1 MKATKS
7 MIQTMA
13 NEARVKNVNTMEDW
27 AKVDSPNLTKDGL
40 HQSSY
45 LRFRIRE
52 GQHEFFMSQRL
63 LGQKF
68 KETASEEKIVNY
80 DGSEVTQADT
90 EGLNMDQMK
99 NQYEHSWKF
108 IKENFMN
115 KLQDLGECEY
125 ICSVEQMKREARALI
140 RFREFVPQYMNDATA
155 VIILKNTIK
164 LSEYDGRKM
173 DAQIYAKAEKMEA
186 ACQIAEKEGFTNISV
201 IDGTNKA
208 GSNSLLLFTNVAIS
222 ETDEKFP
229 DDFMMM
235 SVSWDLTESL
245 QVDHVTLDSDDV
257 FRIWNDHQEI
267 ESSYHDSRQLDI
279 HYPHEYFIGMSNRRK
294 VWDLQREMELKK
306 FPSDSYIT
314 IQTKTKLVIRTERPL
329 RIDDLMERLMKR
341 NMMPTPKEW
350 AEKRWSVRQK
360 DGSIIV
366 IYVTRCKGRK
376 ITLNFIGDELNE
388 THDYDM
394 ESVIWMLHNWD
405 VTESLIE
412 NTLTGEFNENNGKKG
427 HFRAF

>member
-1 MKATKS
+1 MKATKA

-27 AKVDSPNLTKDGL
+27 AKVDSPNLTKDGI

-90 EGLNMDQMK
+90 EGLNMDQLK

-125 ICSVEQMKREARALI
+125 ICSVEKMKRDARALI

-208 GSNSLLLFTNVAIS
+208 GNNSLLLFTNVAIS

-245 QVDHVTLDSDDV
+245 QVDHVTLDSDDM

-267 ESSYHDSRQLDI
+267 ESSYHDNRQLDI
-279 HYPHEYFIGMSNRRK
+279 YYPHEYFIGMSNRRK

-329 RIDDLMERLMKR
+329 RIDDLMEKDIL
-341 NMMPTPKEW
+341 PTPKEW
-350 AEKRWSVRQK
+350 TGKRWTVRQK
-360 DGSIIV
+360 DGSTRT
-366 IYVTRCKGRK
+366 IYVTRCKERK
-376 ITLNFIGDELNE
+376 ITLNIVGGEVNE
-388 THDYDM
+388 VLDYDM
-394 ESVIWMLHNWD
+394 ASVIRMLHSWD
-405 VTESLIE
+405 VNELFLE
-412 NTLTGEFNENNGKKG
+412 NTMTGEFNENNGKKG

>member
-13 NEARVKNVNTMEDW
+13 NEAKIKKVETMEDW
-27 AKVDSPNLTKDGL
+27 ARVDSPNLTKDGL

-108 IKENFMN
+108 INDNFITRLKE
-115 KLQDLGECEY
+115 LGECEY
-125 ICSVEQMKREARALI
+125 LCSVEKMKRDARALI

-245 QVDHVTLDSDDV
+245 QVDHVTLDSDDM

-267 ESSYHDSRQLDI
+267 ESSYHDNRQLDI
-279 HYPHEYFIGMSNRRK
+279 YYPHEYFIGRSNRRK

-314 IQTKTKLVIRTERPL
+314 IQTKTKLVMRTERPL
-329 RIDDLMERLMKR
+329 RIDDLMKKDIL
-341 NMMPTPKEW
+341 PTPKEW
-350 AEKRWSVRQK
+350 TGKRWTVRQK
-360 DGSIIV
+360 DGSTRT
-366 IYVTRCKGRK
+366 IYVTRCKERK
-376 ITLNFIGDELNE
+376 ITLNIVGGEVNE
-388 THDYDM
+388 VLDYDM
-394 ESVIWMLHNWD
+394 ASVIWMLHCWD
-405 VTESLIE
+405 VNELFLE
-412 NTLTGEFNENNGKKG
+412 NTMTGEFNENNGKKG

>member
-13 NEARVKNVNTMEDW
+13 NEAKIKKVETMEDW
-27 AKVDSPNLTKDGL
+27 ARVDSPNLTKDGL

-90 EGLNMDQMK
+90 EGLNMDQLK

-125 ICSVEQMKREARALI
+125 ICSVEKMKRDARALI

-267 ESSYHDSRQLDI
+267 ESSYHDNRQLDI
-279 HYPHEYFIGMSNRRK
+279 YYPHEYFIGMSNRRK

-329 RIDDLMERLMKR
+329 RIDDLMEKDIL
-341 NMMPTPKEW
+341 PTPKEW
-350 AEKRWSVRQK
+350 TGKRWTVRQK
-360 DGSIIV
+360 EGSIRT
-366 IYVTRCKGRK
+366 IYVTRCKERTV
-376 ITLNFIGDELNE
+376 TLN
-388 THDYDM
+388 
-394 ESVIWMLHNWD
+394 V
-405 VTESLIE
+405 V
-412 NTLTGEFNENNGKKG
+412 GE
-427 HFRAF
+427 

>member
-1 MKATKS
+1 MKATKT

-27 AKVDSPNLTKDGL
+27 AKVDSPNLTKDGI

-45 LRFRIRE
+45 LRFRMRD
-52 GQHEFFMSQRL
+52 GQAEFFMSQRL
-63 LGQKF
+63 IGQKF
-68 KETASEEKIVNY
+68 RETVSEKKLVNY
-80 DGSEVTQADT
+80 DGSDVRIPDDT
-90 EGLNMDQMK
+90 MGLNMDQVK
-99 NQYEHSWKF
+99 TQYMHSWKF
-108 IKENFMN
+108 INDNFITRLKE
-115 KLQDLGECEY
+115 LGECEY
-125 ICSVEQMKREARALI
+125 LCSVEKMKRDARALI
-140 RFREFVPQYMNDATA
+140 RFREFVPQYMNDATTI
-155 VIILKNTIK
+155 IILKNTIK

-208 GSNSLLLFTNVAIS
+208 GSNSLLLFTNMAIS

-245 QVDHVTLDSDDV
+245 QVDHVTLDSDDM

-267 ESSYHDSRQLDI
+267 ESSYHDNRQLDI
-279 HYPHEYFIGMSNRRK
+279 YYPHEYFIGMSNRRK

-329 RIDDLMERLMKR
+329 RIDDLMEKDIL
-341 NMMPTPKEW
+341 PTPKEW
-350 AEKRWSVRQK
+350 TGKRWTVRQK
-360 DGSIIV
+360 DGSIRT
-366 IYVTRCKGRK
+366 IYVTRCKERK
-376 ITLNFIGDELNE
+376 ITLNIVGGGVNE
-388 THDYDM
+388 VLDYDM
-394 ESVIWMLHNWD
+394 AIVIWKLHCWN
-405 VTESLIE
+405 VNEMFIE
-412 NTLTGEFNENNGKKG
+412 NTMTEEFNENNGKKG

>member
-13 NEARVKNVNTMEDW
+13 NEAKIKKVETMEDW
-27 AKVDSPNLTKDGL
+27 ARVDSPNLTKDGL

-108 IKENFMN
+108 MKENFMN

-140 RFREFVPQYMNDATA
+140 RFKEFVPPFMRGATT
-155 VIILKNTIK
+155 IMILKDAVK
-164 LSEYDGRKM
+164 LSEYDQRPMK
-173 DAQIYAKAEKMEA
+173 AQIYAKAEKMEA
-186 ACQIAEKEGFTNISV
+186 ACQIAEKEGFTEISL
-201 IDGTNKA
+201 INGINRA
-208 GSNSLLLFTNVAIS
+208 GNNSLLLFTNVAIS
-222 ETDEKFP
+222 VTDTTFP

-235 SVSWDLTESL
+235 SVNWDIKESL
-245 QVDHVTLDSDDV
+245 QIDHVTMEKEGL
-257 FRIWNDHQEI
+257 FRIWNCHKEM
-267 ESSYHDSRQLDI
+267 ESSYHDNRQLDI

-329 RIDDLMERLMKR
+329 RIDDLMEKDIL
-341 NMMPTPKEW
+341 PTPKEW

-360 DGSIIV
+360 DGSIRV
-366 IYVTRCKGRK
+366 IYVTRCKERK
-376 ITLNFIGDELNE
+376 ITLNFIGGEVNE
-388 THDYDM
+388 VLDYDM
-394 ESVIWMLHNWD
+394 ASVIWMLHNWD